1 MVAGG
6 FLIDLT
12 GIGRIVSAKV
22 APLFTSGALSTS
34 LLALAILLWAIVI
47 LSALGAFALA
57 MSGLQPNG
65 GLPTAEAME
74 KLASYHRA
82 ASKA

>member
-1 MVAGG
+1 
-6 FLIDLT
+6 
-12 GIGRIVSAKV
+12 
-22 APLFTSGALSTS
+22 